1 MNLTPSETGGVETE
15 LFNKCW
21 NASEQTLSGKIDIK
35 VGVHRTKETGPP
47 PPQRDIVWVKVVRLE
62 DGTVVPDSVVSV
74 PHQSKQQPPPKQQ
87 QHSEQ
92 QQRDDDTASFSS
104 ITTPPPNP
112 QQEEGQKKKNKMKR
126 LGLFATCRRLRNL
139 VFTKISKA
147 RPHVAPVADNN
158 TGWSGLGLGNSAP
171 V

>member
-87 QHSEQ
+87 HSEQ
-92 QQRDDDTASFSS
+92 QQHDDTVSSSS
-104 ITTPPPNP
+104 ITTTTPKP
-112 QQEEGQKKKNKMKR
+112 QQQEGQKKNKMKLR
-126 LGLFATCRRLRNL
+126 LFAGTFKRLKTAKNL
-139 VFTKISKA
+139 LLKNLSKVV
-147 RPHVAPVADNN
+147 PMTTDSPTN
-158 TGWSGLGLGNSAP
+158 TQWFGVGGLN
-171 V
+171 